1 MDRLRAMQIFVAV
14 VNNGG
19 FSAAARNI
27 GLSRA
32 QVSKS
37 VMQLEQYL
45 GTRLLNRTTRSVSLT
60 EFGRVYFER
69 SSSLIADIDEI
80 EAVAANESGEPRG
93 RLTLSS
99 PVSFGVL
106 HLQNAIP
113 AYLKRFPEVQI
124 SLSLADRF
132 IDVVAEGFDLAI
144 RIAELEDSSLV
155 ARRLA
160 PCKRVLCAAPGY
172 LEKHGTPQVP
182 QDLAIHHCLVYS
194 NELKPDT
201 WSLRGPDGDETV
213 RVNGPVCADNGDI
226 LRAAAVAGSGVT
238 LLPTFIVGADLISGR
253 LRQVLPEFCPPQISI
268 NAVFPSRRWL
278 SPKVRS
284 FVDFL
289 VVYFDDQPEW
299 DAFGD
304 NEHISQLQE

>member
-1 MDRLRAMQIFVAV
+1 MDRLHGMRIFVDV
-14 VNNGG
+14 VNSGS
-19 FSAAARNI
+19 FSAAADKI

-37 VMQLEQYL
+37 VMQLERYL
-45 GTRLLNRTTRSVSLT
+45 GTRLLNRTTRSISLT
-60 EFGRVYFER
+60 EPGRIYFER
-69 SSSLIADIDEI
+69 SSELLDEI
-80 EAVAANESGEPRG
+80 NEIETVVANKSGETRG
-93 RLTLSS
+93 RLTLSA
-99 PVSFGVL
+99 PTSFGIFQ
-106 HLQNAIP
+106 LQDAIP
-113 AYLKRFPEVQI
+113 AYLERYPEVQI

-132 IDVVAEGFDLAI
+132 IDVVAEGFDLVI

-160 PCKRVLCAAPGY
+160 PCKRILCATPSY

-201 WSLRGPDGDETV
+201 WRLQGPDGNEDV
-213 RVNGPVCADNGDI
+213 KVNGPFCADNGDI
-226 LRAAAVAGSGVT
+226 LRAAAVAGLGVT
-238 LLPTFIVGADLISGR
+238 LLPTFIVGTDLRSGK
-253 LRQVLPEFCPPQISI
+253 LRQILPEFCPPEISVH
-268 NAVFPSRRWL
+268 AVFPSRRWL

-289 VVYFDDQPEW
+289 TEYFGDHPEW
-299 DAFGD
+299 DACVDSDDVIHG
-304 NEHISQLQE
+304 

>member
-1 MDRLRAMQIFVAV
+1 MQIFVEV
-14 VNNGG
+14 VNSGG
-19 FSAAARNI
+19 FSAAARKI
-27 GLSRA
+27 DLSRA

-45 GTRLLNRTTRSVSLT
+45 GTRLLNRTTRSISLT
-60 EFGRVYFER
+60 ESGRVYFER
-69 SSSLIADIDEI
+69 GSALLADVEEI
-80 EAVAANESGEPRG
+80 EAVAANESGEIRG
-93 RLTLSS
+93 RLTLGA
-99 PVSFGVL
+99 PTTFGIL
-106 HLQNAIP
+106 HLQDAIP
-113 AYLKRFPEVQI
+113 AYLERFPEVQI

-132 IDVVAEGFDLAI
+132 IDVVAEGFDLVI

-160 PCKRVLCAAPGY
+160 PCKRILCAAPGY

-201 WSLRGPDGDETV
+201 WRLQGPDGKETV
-213 RVNGPVCADNGDI
+213 KVNGPICADNGDI
-226 LRAAAVAGSGVT
+226 LRAAAVAGLGVT
-238 LLPTFIVGADLISGR
+238 LLPTFIVGAELISGK
-253 LRQVLPEFCPPQISI
+253 LRQVLPEFCPPEISI
-268 NAVFPSRRWL
+268 HAVFPSRRLL

-289 VVYFDDQPEW
+289 AGYFGSQPEW
-299 DAFGD
+299 DSYAD
-304 NEHISQLQE
+304 NEDMRQGK